1 MMKRVFIATT
11 LANVVVLATPDR
23 WLGSL
28 FRFPVP
34 PFVVKLGLT
43 LPLLFVSLGL
53 GLVLAKRALWAF
65 AWPRPFWI
73 TVAGLAAS
81 AVWAGLG
88 GFLMFILGLT
98 LAERRPF
105 VHRMLAS
112 AAAALIG
119 WAILNPLQGTLDR
132 LEFKSE
138 RPTVDLLVREVV
150 THPHIQVIS
159 DFGVVNSV
167 NVDAVDRRPPAKDKL
182 RDVLTAEGIDE
193 AAYWHVRQL
202 LEESHY
208 THVEVEGDY
217 VALIEWSVLDNI
229 SGVVLARNGRPA
241 PAVGARFLGADV
253 TRISALGDG
262 WYRFSTT

>member
-1 MMKRVFIATT
+1 MKRAFIVTT
-11 LANVVVLATPDR
+11 LVTVAALATPER
-23 WLGSL
+23 WFERL
-28 FRFPVP
+28 FKFTVP
-34 PFVVKLGLT
+34 PLVVQRGVT
-43 LPLLFVSLGL
+43 LPLSVVS
-53 GLVLAKRALWAF
+53 LVLALVLVKRALWAF

-73 TVAGLAAS
+73 TVVGLVVS
-81 AVWAGLG
+81 SILAGLG
-88 GFLMFILGLT
+88 GFLMFVLGLII
-98 LAERRPF
+98 AERRPF

-119 WAILNPLQGTLDR
+119 WAVLNPLSDFLDR

-150 THPHIQVIS
+150 THPHIHVIS

-167 NVDAVDRRPPAKDKL
+167 NVDAVDRAPPAKDKL

-253 TRISALGDG
+253 TRVSALGDG